1 MIVVGGKQFKNKTEL
16 ENDTRQKL
24 KRLIGLKIDSTHE
37 DFNYFLDLLNR
48 HHEKEKKIGQGVS
61 HFIAKKDQTNKKAIA
76 MFVVRKDGSEIDF
89 SWKSCCNQRWK
100 SEKQSIKDA
109 MRSAIEKTRP
119 HFKNECELCK
129 TKTGPF
135 EAHHAEIDFDSIA
148 ERFIRDHPE
157 ILQAKLTEGTRTY
170 FAHNEHE
177 LCDLWVDHHDTLVR
191 WQYLCVACHN
201 DQHKKIKRSTSMN
214 QFNITIQAPELVEAM
229 NRLTAAL
236 MNGQIQP
243 AQVEELKDKLEAE
256 AEVKA
261 VEAPPAEPMKPKKA
275 PKAEAKPAETVITLE
290 DVRAKLATLA
300 QAGKQ
305 NEVKELLA
313 SFGATKLTEVDPAS
327 FADLIAKADAL

>member
-1 MIVVGGKQFKNKTEL
+1 
-16 ENDTRQKL
+16 
-24 KRLIGLKIDSTHE
+24 
-37 DFNYFLDLLNR
+37 
-48 HHEKEKKIGQGVS
+48 
-61 HFIAKKDQTNKKAIA
+61 
-76 MFVVRKDGSEIDF
+76 
-89 SWKSCCNQRWK
+89 
-100 SEKQSIKDA
+100 
-109 MRSAIEKTRP
+109 
-119 HFKNECELCK
+119 
-129 TKTGPF
+129 
-135 EAHHAEIDFDSIA
+135 
-148 ERFIRDHPE
+148 
-157 ILQAKLTEGTRTY
+157 
-170 FAHNEHE
+170 
-177 LCDLWVDHHDTLVR
+177 
-191 WQYLCVACHN
+191 
-201 DQHKKIKRSTSMN
+201 
-214 QFNITIQAPELVEAM
+214 
-229 NRLTAAL
+229 